1 MPLSSEDHSGDHS
14 LAQISL
20 LHFSMSS
27 GSSYGKLCSVS
38 VYKELWASYL
48 ELFLKVGEP
57 STEDEN
63 FLWAIIDILKL
74 LASVMI
80 LL

>member
-1 MPLSSEDHSGDHS
+1 MPLSSEDQNDHS

-38 VYKELWASYL
+38 VYKEFRASYL

-57 STEDEN
+57 STKDEN

-74 LASVMI
+74 LASVVI

>member
-1 MPLSSEDHSGDHS
+1 M
-14 LAQISL
+14 SL

-38 VYKELWASYL
+38 VYKEFWVGYL

-57 STEDEN
+57 STKDEN
-63 FLWAIIDILKL
+63 FLCAIIDILKL
-74 LASVMI
+74 LASVVI